1 MAVSHWLDIDAVLSP
16 IIGRPGVAALFERS
30 IHLACVNHPCLAS
43 VHEGPFQPGE
53 LNSLRRALAQ
63 ETSMGAAR
71 AGDAL
76 LCTFQE
82 LLANLIGA
90 PLAERLLGNVWS
102 GPSHGEAV
110 RGTAP

>member
-1 MAVSHWLDIDAVLSP
+1 MD
-16 IIGRPGVAALFERS
+16 
-30 IHLACVNHPCLAS
+30 
-43 VHEGPFQPGE
+43 
-53 LNSLRRALAQ
+53 
-63 ETSMGAAR
+63 AAR